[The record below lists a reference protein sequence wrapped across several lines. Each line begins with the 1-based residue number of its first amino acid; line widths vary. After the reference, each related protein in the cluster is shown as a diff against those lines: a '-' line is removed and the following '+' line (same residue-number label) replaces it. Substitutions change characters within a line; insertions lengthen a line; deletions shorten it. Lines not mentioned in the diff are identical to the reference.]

1 MRVLVLNAGSSS
13 LKWRLYDNGQ
23 MADRGAADRI
33 QGRYLEAVPRLAV
46 DGAGH
51 RVVHGGERFHASA
64 LIDAEVEAAIEAC
77 CPLAPLHNPHNLAVF
92 RACRELMPS
101 VPQVAVF
108 DTAFF
113 QSLEARAFLYGLPW
127 ELYERDRIRRY
138 GFHGTSH
145 RWSTLRAAIL
155 KQRGDLKL
163 IICHLGSGCSVAAVN
178 AGEAVDVSLGFTP
191 LEGLMMGTRC
201 GDLDPGVLFHLA
213 RARGM
218 TLDQMERMLNHDSG
232 LKGLSGVS
240 GDMRDLLASHD
251 PRAALAID
259 VFCYRV
265 MKYIGAFWAVLNGAD
280 MLIFTGGI
288 GENRPEIRARIC
300 GGLGALGIA
309 LDPAANQAA
318 HGGETRIGA
327 GATETWVIETN
338 EELLIARDTEALL
351 NGTAAPSKSPSAP

>member
-13 LKWRLYDNGQ
+13 LKWRLYEDGR

-33 QGRYLEAVPRLAV
+33 QGRYLEAIPRLKV
-46 DGAGH
+46 DGVGH
-51 RVVHGGERFHASA
+51 RVVHGGEGFHASA

-77 CPLAPLHNPHNLAVF
+77 CPLAPLHNPHNLAVY
-92 RACRELMPS
+92 RACRELMPE

-113 QSLEARAFLYGLPW
+113 QSLQPHAFLYGLPW

-145 RWSTLRAAIL
+145 RWSTLRAAAL
-155 KQRGDLKL
+155 RQREDLKL
-163 IICHLGSGCSVAAVN
+163 IICHLGSGCSVAAVKS
-178 AGEAVDVSLGFTP
+178 GVAVDVSLGFTP

-213 RARGM
+213 RSRGM
-218 TLDQMERMLNHDSG
+218 TLEEMERTLNHDSG

-240 GDMRDLLASHD
+240 NDMRDLLASSEA
-251 PRAALAID
+251 RAQLAVD

-265 MKYIGAFWAVLNGAD
+265 KKYIGAFWAVLNGAD

-300 GGLGALGIA
+300 EGMSALGIA
-309 LDPAANQAA
+309 LDETANRAA
-318 HGGETRIGA
+318 HGGEVCLG
-327 GATETWVIETN
+327 GGPTETWVIETN

-351 NGTAAPSKSPSAP
+351 SGTAAG